1 EFLRESKALY
11 DNLYPSRIIVGTD
24 MEDKK
29 LVKAAHTF
37 ARLLQECALKEDI
50 DTLFMDFSQAE
61 AVKLF
66 SNAYLAMRI
75 SYFNELDTYCEL
87 KGIEAKDII
96 HGVCLEP
103 RIGDFYNNPSFGYG
117 GYCLPKD
124 TKQLLSDYEG
134 VPQSLMGA
142 VVQSNEIRKDFMVK
156 RILQKIGYD
165 ETAVADSANFKKA
178 VVGVYGP
185 AMKTKGEIFRNS
197 PVEEI
202 IKSLKAKGVK
212 VIIYEPKLKNGER
225 FCESEVVN
233 DFKKFK
239 SLCSLIIANRYDDC
253 LEELR
258 EKVYTRD
265 LFQRD

>member
-1 EFLRESKALY
+1 
-11 DNLYPSRIIVGTD
+11 
-24 MEDKK
+24 
-29 LVKAAHTF
+29 
-37 ARLLQECALKEDI
+37 
-50 DTLFMDFSQAE
+50 
-61 AVKLF
+61 
-66 SNAYLAMRI
+66 
-75 SYFNELDTYCEL
+75 
-87 KGIEAKDII
+87 
-96 HGVCLEP
+96 
-103 RIGDFYNNPSFGYG
+103 NPSFGYG

-165 ETAVADSANFKKA
+165 ETAVADSEKLKKA

-185 AMKTKGEIFRNS
+185 AMKTKGENSRHS